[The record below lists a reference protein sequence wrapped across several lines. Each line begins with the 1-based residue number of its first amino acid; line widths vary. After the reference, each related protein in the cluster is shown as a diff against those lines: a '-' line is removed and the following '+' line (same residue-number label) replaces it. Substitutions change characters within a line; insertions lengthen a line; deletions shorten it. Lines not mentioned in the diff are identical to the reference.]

1 MLKFCVV
8 SAGRDMVSI
17 GDNQNLGIRTAG
29 LEDKATVCQMLVCY
43 ARELKEGF
51 GDYVDQVSE
60 LMIPLL
66 KFYCH
71 DGVRS
76 AAAERL
82 PFLLEC
88 SRNKGPEH
96 VAILWRTIC
105 DKLLEALKA
114 EPENEIQS
122 ELISSFS
129 KSIELLGDG
138 CLDDV
143 MMTATLET
151 MEYLFEQHFKRQT
164 ERSEKR
170 KDEDYDEGFEEMLQ
184 DEHEG
189 DVHLLSKIA
198 DMIHA
203 LFTVYR
209 SNFLQAF
216 DKIVQHVVKLLPPD
230 RPSTDRQWGLCI
242 FDDVIEFCGPNSCV
256 YSQCLFSPCWST
268 PSTRSLKWDKR
279 LLSGWESWLCTELNS
294 IKKSAWVQFLY
305 WNKQ

>member
-1 MLKFCVV
+1 
-8 SAGRDMVSI
+8 
-17 GDNQNLGIRTAG
+17 
-29 LEDKATVCQMLVCY
+29 MLVCY

-66 KFYCH
+66 KFYFH

-76 AAAERL
+76 AAAECL

-88 SRNKGPEH
+88 SGNKGPEH
-96 VAILWRTIC
+96 VAIFWRTIC

-170 KDEDYDEGFEEMLQ
+170 KDEDYDEGVEEMLQ

-216 DKIVQHVVKLLPPD
+216 DKIVQHVVKLLP
-230 RPSTDRQWGLCI
+230 RTDQVLIANGVFASLMTSSSFVGQI
-242 FDDVIEFCGPNSCV
+242 LV
-256 YSQCLFSPCWST
+256 YT
-268 PSTRSLKWDKR
+268 PSVCSAHVEVLHRPGASSETSGFFRAGNHGYIRSSTVSKSLHEFN
-279 LLSGWESWLCTELNS
+279 SFTETSNS
-294 IKKSAWVQFLY
+294 ITGLQINSRRSVRNGECGFFSG
-305 WNKQ
+305 